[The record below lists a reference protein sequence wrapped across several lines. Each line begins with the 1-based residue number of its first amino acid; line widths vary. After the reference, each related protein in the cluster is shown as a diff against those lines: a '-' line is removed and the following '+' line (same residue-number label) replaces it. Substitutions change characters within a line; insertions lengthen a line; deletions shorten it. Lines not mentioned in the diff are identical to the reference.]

1 MLVDEVRIFVK
12 AGDGGRGC
20 ISFRRE
26 KYVPRGGPDGGDG
39 GNGGSVILEANPQ
52 IHTLF
57 DFSHRRHNKAARG
70 EHGGGKKCHGA
81 SGEDLVLKVPCG
93 TLVYDDGTGQLLAD
107 LVEPGSRLI
116 AARGGRGGRGNAR
129 FATPTDR
136 APRRA
141 DPGIPG
147 EERMLRLEL
156 RILADVGI
164 IGFPNAGKSTLLS
177 RISMAHPK
185 IASYPFTTLEPHLG
199 VVRGE
204 DYTGFVAADM
214 PGLLPGASQ
223 GVGLGT
229 RFLRH
234 IHRTRVLLH
243 LVDLAPPGERDPVAD
258 WRTIQGELETY
269 DPALA
274 AKPQVVVGNKLDL
287 RGARE
292 AAARLKRLCRSKKLP
307 FHTVSA
313 ATGEGIDELVTDLFA
328 LLEKHPR
335 GEDA

>member
-1 MLVDEVRIFVK
+1 VDIHVA
-12 AGDGGRGC
+12 AGSGGNGC
-20 ISFRRE
+20 LSFRRE

-39 GNGGSVILEANPQ
+39 GNGGSVILEATPQ

-57 DFSHRRHNKAARG
+57 DFSHRRHNKAP
-70 EHGGGKKCHGA
+70 HGVHGSGKKCHGA
-81 SGEDLVLKVPCG
+81 GGEDLVLKVPCG
-93 TLVYDDGTGQLLAD
+93 TLVYDDETNQLLAD
-107 LVEPGSRLI
+107 LVEPGSRLV
-116 AARGGRGGRGNAR
+116 AAQGGKGGRGNAR
-129 FATPTDR
+129 FASPTDR

-141 DPGIPG
+141 DPGLPG

-177 RISMAHPK
+177 RVSMAHPK
-185 IASYPFTTLEPHLG
+185 VASYPFTTLEPHLG

-234 IHRTRVLLH
+234 IRRTRVLLH
-243 LVDLAPPGERDPVAD
+243 LVDLAPPGDRDPVAD
-258 WRTIQGELETY
+258 WKTIQGELEAY
-269 DPALA
+269 DPGVA

-292 AAARLKRLCRSKKLP
+292 AATRLKRLCRGKKLA
-307 FHTVSA
+307 FYAVSA
-313 ATGEGIDELVTDLFA
+313 ATGEGIEELVTDLFA
-328 LLEKHPR
+328 LLEKYPR
-335 GEDA
+335 REES